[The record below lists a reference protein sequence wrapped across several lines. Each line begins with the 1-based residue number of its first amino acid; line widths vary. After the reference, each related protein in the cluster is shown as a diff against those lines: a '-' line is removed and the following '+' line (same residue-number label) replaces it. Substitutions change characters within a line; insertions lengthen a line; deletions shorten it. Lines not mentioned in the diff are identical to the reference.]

1 MKTLNNLIC
10 LDNNIKVYIPGT
22 INMNQ
27 EIDNSKYVDI
37 ALNLFSGLF
46 GGSNKHSAL
55 KLTEK
60 VTGTWI
66 SNKELIKEKI
76 NIVESYCTEKQLKD
90 NISEVI
96 EFCEKLKYDLNQEA
110 ISLEVNNKLYLI

>member
-22 INMNQ
+22 INVNR
-27 EIDNSKYVDI
+27 EIDNSKYIDI

-46 GGSNKHSAL
+46 GGSTKYEAI
-55 KLTEK
+55 
-60 VTGTWI
+60 GTWI
-66 SNKELIKEKI
+66 GVKGLIKEKI
-76 NIVESYCTEKQLKD
+76 NIVESYCTEKQLKE

-96 EFCEKLKYDLNQEA
+96 EFCEKLKYDLNQEN

>member
-10 LDNNIKVYIPGT
+10 LESNIKVYIPGT
-22 INMNQ
+22 INVDQ
-27 EIDNSKYVDI
+27 EIDNSKYIDI

-46 GGSNKHSAL
+46 GGSTKYEAI
-55 KLTEK
+55 
-60 VTGTWI
+60 GTWI
-66 SNKELIKEKI
+66 GEKGLVKERI
-76 NIVESYCTEKQLKD
+76 NVIESYCTEKQLKD

-96 EFCEKLKYDLNQEA
+96 EFCEKLKYDLNQEN